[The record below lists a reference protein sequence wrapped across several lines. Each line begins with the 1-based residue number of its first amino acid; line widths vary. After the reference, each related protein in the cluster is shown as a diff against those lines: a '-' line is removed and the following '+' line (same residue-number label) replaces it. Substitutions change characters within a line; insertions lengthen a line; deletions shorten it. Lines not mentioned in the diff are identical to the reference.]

1 MNVVILQRKLDGG
14 GIELAEG
21 AGKVGTTGE
30 DFGEVGSGQE
40 NGVEILCGSGA
51 IGASVWVLDVGS
63 NDPPS
68 GEIP

>member
-1 MNVVILQRKLDGG
+1 M
-14 GIELAEG
+14 
-21 AGKVGTTGE
+21 
-30 DFGEVGSGQE
+30 
-40 NGVEILCGSGA
+40 EILCGSGA